1 MPHLA
6 CEMSATWRRRG
17 ATAEAEH
24 LRATKG
30 AHSSLLMAQPSSPLA
45 RDGAADTG
53 QPPTRPIDTG
63 QRLRILDHQVH
74 RVDGGA
80 DGGAP
85 EIVASTLKF
94 FSLKVGLVDA
104 GGEAPAYTLRAALVY
119 EHGGAVEEL
128 STTLEPALLG
138 GEAVL
143 KDGVASFK
151 LRISVLSS
159 LCQMKRFRVQ
169 VTCVERPEL
178 APVAT
183 APVRTIT
190 KLRRGPREPVAG
202 REAEAEAGAGLL
214 GAGAGGLGGRADE
227 GGKRS
232 LESLWDEVSTN
243 GQVRHPH

>member
-1 MPHLA
+1 
-6 CEMSATWRRRG
+6 MSCGRTLGGRTRCASSSKG
-17 ATAEAEH
+17 G
-24 LRATKG
+24 RA
-30 AHSSLLMAQPSSPLA
+30 
-45 RDGAADTG
+45 R
-53 QPPTRPIDTG
+53 
-63 QRLRILDHQVH
+63 
-74 RVDGGA
+74 
-80 DGGAP
+80 
-85 EIVASTLKF
+85 
-94 FSLKVGLVDA
+94 
-104 GGEAPAYTLRAALVY
+104 PAYTLRAALVY

-243 GQVRHPH
+243 GQLLLELQKQQRLLFRELRRIRETRAGPADADHATDHPLDQRTFLDGLAEHADLLLGMPAAPSMAV